1 MTNNIKL
8 SKRLKQ
14 TASYLPMGANFADIG
29 SDHAYLPCY
38 VCLKDK
44 QAKAIAGEIN
54 DGPFQSATQTVR
66 EHGLEEVVDV
76 RLGDGLDVLTADE
89 VTQVVIAGMGG
100 ALIRS
105 ILQKGINKLESVERI
120 IAQPNVDARD
130 VREWFKNNNFIITEE
145 TIIEENGHI
154 YEIVV
159 GDRHSGVVYPELS
172 QKQLLFGPLLLEN
185 KPEAFYTKWA
195 EEYEKLNRVISQMR
209 LAKHLNSEKLNRF
222 ETELRWMEE
231 VLQYDGKSKQ

>member
-14 TASYLPMGANFADIG
+14 TASFLPKGPKFADIG

-38 VCLKDK
+38 VCLEDK

-54 DGPFQSATQTVR
+54 EGPFQSATQTVR
-66 EHGLEEVVDV
+66 GHGLEEVIDV
-76 RLGDGLDVLTADE
+76 RLGDGLEVLTAGE

-100 ALIRS
+100 SLIRS
-105 ILQKGINKLESVERI
+105 ILQKGKDKIESVDRI

-130 VREWFKNNNFIITEE
+130 VREWFVHNNFMISEE

-159 GDRHSGVVYPELS
+159 GDRHSGAVYPELS
-172 QKQLLFGPLLLEN
+172 EKQLLFGPILLVN
-185 KPEAFYTKWA
+185 KTKAFYTKWA
-195 EEYEKLNRVISQMR
+195 EEYEKLKRVIDQMR
-209 LAKHLNSEKLNRF
+209 LAKLLDKEKLNRF
-222 ETELRWMEE
+222 ERELQWMEE
-231 VLQYDGKSKQ
+231 VLQNEDES